1 MKLFTYL
8 YDRTLAL
15 AGHRRAPE
23 ALAGVSFA
31 EASFF
36 PVPPDVLMI
45 PMIFRRP
52 QRAWHYATLATIAS
66 ALGGVFGY
74 AIGYFLF
81 ELIEPWL
88 LSLGYGETLTQVR
101 SFFRDY
107 GVWIVFAAG
116 FSPIPYKLFTL
127 TAGAMAMPLLPFV
140 LASVVGRGARFF
152 LVAAIS
158 RWSGEHHQD
167 TIRRWIEW
175 LGWLTVILIAL
186 FIGYRLS

>member
-15 AGHRRAPE
+15 AGHRRAPA

-52 QRAWHYATLATIAS
+52 QRAWYYALLATLAS
-66 ALGGVFGY
+66 AVGGVFGY

-88 LSLGYGETLTQVR
+88 LSLGYGETLAQVR

-158 RWSGEHHQD
+158 RWSGEYHQE

-175 LGWLTVILIAL
+175 LGWLTLILIAL